1 MSQTSAAIKLQ
12 YTWRRRFS
20 QRTTP
25 IVVNKHLTT
34 GASIEYV
41 KSITFD
47 TLVTKLRERPIIEMA
62 QAALHRVHKLT
73 TRRHGSP
80 INFPVNVR
88 VFLAGFMIAYR
99 PTHVF
104 ENMGTLET
112 ALIEATTPLLTQF
125 EAICKSILDTGSFR
139 NVPHALTRSF
149 PTALYEFLKRF
160 KAWKVPD
167 EQKLTMRIRHA
178 LMALY
183 QAQEHLPPHESEDSV
198 VRTEFRTQ
206 IQRLR
211 SKLQQIAGIDALN
224 AFDEQHRTSATT
236 GATTASTGTAYG
248 ALPGRLSNEHLA
260 HELLMDPAFQLND
273 EGGCTS
279 ENPVF
284 RRIRESFHQ
293 AFWDSLADDLRLL
306 EPCFVRVLRVL
317 GEIRDGVNELAGSRE
332 SGSIS
337 EAVDLDF
344 IKQQAEA
351 GLYGWD
357 SFQSLVATIVAIILR
372 VQAPK
377 RDTETKAKW
386 EDVRQLMET
395 TDNQPRAL
403 CKALEFLL
411 DRVNIMR
418 IDAAN
423 ARLRLIAPVIKDHGI
438 DYERGKFEDK
448 LRDGS
453 VTLERTTAWIQSAV
467 KALVNDRADALDGLL
482 DGRHAT
488 FYEAHCEAML
498 SIVTTA
504 FPVRLDTLPETLSM
518 DVHRLQTMQTEFN
531 YLTAAT
537 TTVAV
542 VISETR
548 PTMQVIGN
556 VSEILAEAVDMDAA
570 VESIAER
577 HIPEPLR
584 AKTRKAIEHCLAPT
598 SPARKLIHLRLRK
611 ALRHMVLNKT
621 APPADIKREVR
632 LLLPRLE
639 RLARKLT
646 RLCEL
651 NRTVH
656 LSTYN
661 RLIGE
666 AARQ

>member
-1 MSQTSAAIKLQ
+1 MSQISAAIKLQ

-25 IVVNKHLTT
+25 IVVNKHLTL

-41 KSITFD
+41 KSVTFD
-47 TLVTKLRERPIIEMA
+47 TLAARLKERPIIEMA
-62 QAALHRVHKLT
+62 QAALHRIQKLT
-73 TRRHGSP
+73 TIRHGSP
-80 INFPVNVR
+80 IPCLVNVR
-88 VFLAGFMIAYR
+88 IFLCGFMISYR

-125 EAICKSILDTGSFR
+125 EAICKSILESGSFR

-149 PTALYEFLKRF
+149 PTALDEFFKRF
-160 KAWKVPD
+160 KAWKIPD
-167 EQKLTMRIRHA
+167 ERKLTMRIRHA
-178 LMALY
+178 LIALY
-183 QAQEHLPPHESEDSV
+183 QAQEHLPPDESEDSV

-211 SKLQQIAGIDALN
+211 SKLQQIADIGALN

-236 GATTASTGTAYG
+236 GATTSSTGTAYG

-260 HELLMDPAFQLND
+260 HELLIDPAFQLND

-317 GEIRDGVNELAGSRE
+317 GEIRDGINELAGSRE

-357 SFQSLVATIVAIILR
+357 SFQSLVATVVAIILR

-377 RDTETKAKW
+377 RDEETKAKW
-386 EDVRQLMET
+386 QDVRQLMET

-423 ARLRLIAPVIKDHGI
+423 ARLRMIAPVIKDHGI
-438 DYERGKFEDK
+438 DYERGKFQDK

-453 VTLERTTAWIQSAV
+453 ITLERTTAWIKSAV
-467 KALVNDRADALDGLL
+467 QALVNERADALDGLL
-482 DGRHAT
+482 NGRHAT

-498 SIVTTA
+498 SIVATA

-518 DVHRLQTMQTEFN
+518 DVHRLQTMQVEFN

-537 TTVAV
+537 TTAAV

-548 PTMQVIGN
+548 PTMQVIRN
-556 VSEILAEAVDMDAA
+556 VSEILVEAVDVDTA

-584 AKTRKAIEHCLAPT
+584 AKTRKAIAACLEPT
-598 SPARKLIHLRLRK
+598 SAARKLMHLRIRK

-621 APPADIKREVR
+621 APPADIKREVH

-646 RLCEL
+646 RLCEH

-656 LSTYN
+656 LPTYN

-666 AARQ
+666 AARR